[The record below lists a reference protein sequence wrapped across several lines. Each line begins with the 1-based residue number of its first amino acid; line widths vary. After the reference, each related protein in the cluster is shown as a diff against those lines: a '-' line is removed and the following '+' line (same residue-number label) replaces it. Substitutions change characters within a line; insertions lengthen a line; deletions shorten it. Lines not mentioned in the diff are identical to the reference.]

1 MKRRPD
7 PHLLA
12 GALGALVLALLLY
25 RLGWAEVLAE
35 LKRVGWGWVL
45 ILGQEILPILA
56 NTGGWHYTFL
66 KEERRVPFG
75 RLLRL
80 RLAGD
85 GFNYLIPSA
94 TVGGEL
100 LRIHLLRRE
109 MALAASAA
117 SVTVAKFTQMLGQA
131 LFIGLGL
138 LLAAPFAPLRPGLLP
153 VLWALLVGCLLLLG
167 VVLLGLRWGV
177 FSRLTGLVV
186 RWLPSRF
193 KGLLPVDQ
201 AAALDRDIAAFLGK
215 DQPAFWL
222 SVLLFGLAWALG
234 TVEVLLICHFLGV
247 PVSLA
252 TAVTIETLSVF
263 IDGVLF
269 FVPGKLGT
277 QEGGKVLIFLSL
289 GLPPVSGLAFGL
301 IRRLR
306 ELTWA
311 GLGVACL
318 LTFRAEGAPSGSG
331 N

>member
-1 MKRRPD
+1 MRRRPD
-7 PHLLA
+7 LHLVA
-12 GALGALVLALLLY
+12 GAVGSLVLAFLLY
-25 RLGWAEVLAE
+25 RLGWSEVLSE
-35 LKRVGWGWVL
+35 LRRVGWGWL
-45 ILGQEILPILA
+45 PILGQEILPILA
-56 NTGGWHYTFL
+56 NTLGWHYAFL
-66 KEERRVPFG
+66 QEERRVPFG

-94 TVGGEL
+94 TLAGEL
-100 LRIHLLRRE
+100 LRIQLLRRE

-138 LLAAPFAPLRPGLLP
+138 MIAAPFAPLREGLLP
-153 VLWALLVGCLLLLG
+153 VVWALLLGTLACLG
-167 VVLLGLRWGV
+167 MVLAGLWWGL
-177 FSRLTGLVV
+177 FSRLTGLLL
-186 RWLPSRF
+186 RWLPQRF
-193 KGLLPVDQ
+193 RGFLPVDQ
-201 AAALDRDIAAFLGK
+201 AAELDREIAGFLTQ
-215 DQPAFWL
+215 DQPSFWL
-222 SVLLFGLAWALG
+222 SVLLFGLAWGLG

-247 PVSLA
+247 PVTLA

-263 IDGVLF
+263 MDGVLF

-289 GLPPVSGLAFGL
+289 GLSPVSGLAFGL

-311 GLGVACL
+311 GLGIACL
-318 LTFRAEGAPSGSG
+318 LTFREESPR
-331 N
+331 

>member
-1 MKRRPD
+1 MRRRPD
-7 PHLLA
+7 LHLVA
-12 GALGALVLALLLY
+12 GAVGALVLAFLLY
-25 RLGWAEVLAE
+25 RLGWSEVLAE
-35 LKRVGWGWVL
+35 LRRVGWGWLL

-56 NTGGWHYTFL
+56 NTLGWHYAFL
-66 KEERRVPFG
+66 QEERRVPFG

-138 LLAAPFAPLRPGLLP
+138 MIAAPGAPLREGLLP
-153 VLWALLVGCLLLLG
+153 VLWALLAGCLLFLG
-167 VVLLGLRWGV
+167 VVLGGLRWGL
-177 FSRLTGLVV
+177 FSRLTGLLL
-186 RWLPSRF
+186 RWLPARVR
-193 KGLLPVDQ
+193 GLLPVDQ
-201 AAALDRDIAAFLGK
+201 AAALDREIAGFLTQ
-215 DQPAFWL
+215 DQASFWL
-222 SVLLFGLAWALG
+222 SVLLFGLAWGLG

-247 PVSLA
+247 PVTLA

-263 IDGVLF
+263 VDGVLF

-289 GLPPVSGLAFGL
+289 GLSPVSGLAFGL

-318 LTFRAEGAPSGSG
+318 LTFREESPRSAPET
-331 N
+331 